1 MKEIKLYKSPW
12 RAIKLILLC
21 SIFVALGLWGIL
33 TGHMP
38 TWVAWLNIGFFGL
51 GYPVGLFHL
60 FDRRPQIIINE
71 LGIFDRTTNKDFINW
86 EIIQDAYLIDIHN
99 QKFIC
104 LVVDEEFKPSQNKSK
119 LYQQT
124 AKFSEAIG
132 AQELNISLGQVEVDP
147 EKMTEFILL
156 MRTATKSNKTE
167 LINKTLAEWTA

>member
-12 RAIKLILLC
+12 RAMKLILLC

-33 TGHMP
+33 NGNMP

-71 LGIFDRTTNKDFINW
+71 IGIFDHSTNKNFINW
-86 EIIQDAYLIDIHN
+86 EIIQDAYLIDIHK

-104 LVVDEEFKPSQNKSK
+104 LVVDEKFKPSHNKSK
-119 LYQQT
+119 LYQKT

-132 AQELNISLGQVEVDP
+132 AQELNISLGQVKIDP
-147 EKMTEFILL
+147 ERLTEFILL
-156 MRTATKSNKTE
+156 MRTATKWEKTE
-167 LINKTLAEWTA
+167 LLKKH